1 MFIWCLCYADASFTL
16 SNVLSAVRAVLGVE
30 TLGGVLEVP
39 DTKREEARQQSASD
53 EERREELVRY
63 FLHTHPNASWEW
75 LGGQLQWWEGED
87 VALQNVKMHIKPN
100 EFKGDESCSKVFY
113 LRSVARRLLESRVGK
128 FIITALIKISN
139 FQS

>member
-1 MFIWCLCYADASFTL
+1 MWCVCYADASFTL
-16 SNVLSAVRAVLGVE
+16 PNVLAAVKAVLGVE

-53 EERREELVRY
+53 EERREGLVRY

-100 EFKGDESCSKVFY
+100 EFKGGSYSKVSY
-113 LRSVARRLLESRVGK
+113 LRSVARRLLGYLKLIRSRVGK
-128 FIITALIKISN
+128 FIITALIKI
-139 FQS
+139 